1 MTDLMNKEG
10 FCGKRKEESGKRYD
24 YTLEYSLS
32 IPLIIICSISAAEY
46 SLSSFLSPLS
56 SKFYS

>member
-1 MTDLMNKEG
+1 MINDNDLMNKEG

-32 IPLIIICSISAAEY
+32 IPLIIICSIICSRAI
-46 SLSSFLSPLS
+46 SFLFPLSSFL
-56 SKFYS
+56 

>member
-32 IPLIIICSISAAEY
+32 IPLIIICSIICSRVISFLF
-46 SLSSFLSPLS
+46 SLSSFL
-56 SKFYS
+56 

>member
-24 YTLEYSLS
+24 YTLEYSLDYY
-32 IPLIIICSISAAEY
+32 LQHY
-46 SLSSFLSPLS
+46 L
-56 SKFYS
+56 